1 MRIAIEN
8 LPDDIETLKQLVIE
22 KQALIEE
29 REARL
34 EHQRAEELYLRTW
47 IEKLKLEIARL
58 RRMQFGRSSE
68 KLSERIEQL
77 ELIVEDLETS
87 QAQASPPRAPS
98 AQKTPPA
105 RKPLPEHLPR
115 ETVTHEPAVTAGS
128 ILPGRGCGRN
138 LGLSGGVVHVFVR
151 GSASSCAALHQAGQT
166 SRPDHSSARLP
177 YEERAQALA
186 SGVRAAP

>member
-1 MRIAIEN
+1 MRIAIES
-8 LPDDIETLKQLVIE
+8 LPDDIETLKRLVIE
-22 KQALIEE
+22 QRALIEE
-29 REARL
+29 REQRL
-34 EHQRAEELYLRTW
+34 ERQRAEELYLRTW

-98 AQKTPPA
+98 AEKTPPA

-115 ETVTHEPAVTAGS
+115 ETVTHEPATS
-128 ILPGRGCGRN
+128 CPDCGGAMQRIGEDVAEM
-138 LGLSGGVVHVFVR
+138 LEYVPARFHVIRHVR
-151 GSASSCAALHQAGQT
+151 PKLACACC
-166 SRPDHSSARLP
+166 
-177 YEERAQALA
+177 ER
-186 SGVRAAP
+186 